1 MITLKENTTILYF
14 GTFNPVHIG
23 HMVIGQYIFE
33 HSNAKEL
40 WYVVS
45 PQNPLKTRQNLLPDR
60 QRLHLVNL
68 AIKDPY
74 HIKSCDIE
82 FGLPKPSYTVLTL
95 AQLQEKY
102 PDKNFA
108 IVMGEDN
115 LVHFHKWKNYEA
127 ILNNHQVIVYPRQG
141 ETTEKYSN
149 HPNVHFVDAP
159 YMGISSTLIRNKI
172 KEGKNVSEMLP
183 VGVWEYIDENGYYK

>member
-33 HSNAKEL
+33 HCNAKEL

-45 PQNPLKTRQNLLPDR
+45 PQNPLKARQNLLPDR

-74 HIKSCDIE
+74 HIKSSDIE
-82 FGLPKPSYTVLTL
+82 FGMEKPSYTILTL
-95 AQLQEKY
+95 AHLQEKH

-108 IVMGEDN
+108 IVMGGDN

-127 ILNNHQVIVYPRQG
+127 ILKNHQIIVYPRMG
-141 ETTEKYSN
+141 ETIKTYDQ

-159 YMGISSTLIRNKI
+159 FMGISSTLIRQKI
-172 KEGKNVSEMLP
+172 KEGKNVSQMLP
-183 VGVWEYIDENGYYK
+183 DGVWEYVEENGYYK